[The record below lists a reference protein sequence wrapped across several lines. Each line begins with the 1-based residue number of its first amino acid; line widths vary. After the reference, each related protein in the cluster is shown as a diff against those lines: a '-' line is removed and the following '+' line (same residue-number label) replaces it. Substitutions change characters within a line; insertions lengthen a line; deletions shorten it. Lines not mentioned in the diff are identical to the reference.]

1 MSPDIQKCCVK
12 AFIATLWYQKQ
23 PLRGESAIRKTV
35 HCGRGCGRGL
45 RRYTTVIFW
54 GCHEQ
59 KVESFCPLHSAARV
73 VIYTQLLVKSPFG
86 KESSWLWHLNTNWKP
101 DLCIRMAS
109 HHMTAS
115 VVASTQPQTQVQH
128 YFHHH
133 QHLNHGHPAGM
144 VIQ

>member
-23 PLRGESAIRKTV
+23 PLRGERHPQDCA
-35 HCGRGCGRGL
+35 L
-45 RRYTTVIFW
+45 RQRLLRSSTTVIFW

-144 VIQ
+144 VINWV